1 MVVRLPQHLLHRHH
15 ISQAILLPKN
25 TAGER
30 IGSGDGEED
39 AMSRFALFGKLL
51 PRTWQKKM
59 AGKVGVLSSES
70 SRGQTLHTY
79 GIARSVFCNGESS
92 QILRGSIF
100 AQAMR
105 LYHTLLVHART
116 VTSGID
122 RAIANTGRRAVGSPR
137 RLLDLHVLQKRDPK
151 GLRAQKFRFVGPPGP
166 AYFIH
171 DPPPHSAAGW
181 IPHPPAKSHQRSRTP
196 LAR

>member
-1 MVVRLPQHLLHRHH
+1 MVVRLPQHFLHRHH

-59 AGKVGVLSSES
+59 AGKIGVLSSES

-122 RAIANTGRRAVGSPR
+122 RAIASTGRRAVGSPR
-137 RLLDLHVLQKRDPK
+137 RLFDLHVLQKGSLRGYELRSFVSSDPPVQ
-151 GLRAQKFRFVGPPGP
+151 R
-166 AYFIH
+166 ISSTT
-171 DPPPHSAAGW
+171 PPPHSAAGW

-196 LAR
+196 LAG